1 MRVLLVA
8 AFLALL
14 TAGCQTAQVTTAS
27 GRPEITVPGPPERIK
42 PLVVNAALNRKFTIK
57 SDTPYT
63 LVIEQPSTDFGTNL
77 LLGSQWNPTVN
88 IRLTLTFVPVG
99 GDTRIVAEQVAVT
112 NPGTGAERI
121 TPLTGQKAVDGVQ
134 AWLNEFRAGAAPA

>member
-1 MRVLLVA
+1 MRKLLVAILLVA
-8 AFLALL
+8 AV
-14 TAGCQTAQVTTAS
+14 AGCQTAQVTTAS
-27 GRPEITVPGPPERIK
+27 GRPEITVPGPPEKIK
-42 PLVVNAALNRKFTIK
+42 PLVLNAALNRKFTIK

-63 LVIEQPSTDFGTNL
+63 LVIEQPSTDFATNL

-112 NPGTGAERI
+112 NPGTGAERL
-121 TPLTGQKAVDGVQ
+121 TPLTGQKAIDGVQ
-134 AWLNEFRAGAAPA
+134 AWLNEFKAPAS